1 MCLTTF
7 SSTIF
12 TQKKFKNMNKKE
24 LLKTVVDALEDVKG
38 QDIRVYDTTKKTSA
52 FDHIV
57 IASGTSN
64 RQTRALANSV
74 AKAVKA
80 AGGKVSGTEGTDTGE
95 WVLVDCGSVVCHC
108 MQPNI
113 RQYYDLEELWGPDA
127 LDLKTLFSKVSEAEE
142 EEKAAKPTRK
152 RTATKK
158 TAAKKTSASAA
169 KKAKPAK
176 KTTEKKVAA
185 KKTTTAKKVAT
196 TKKDATAKKFATAK
210 KPAAAK
216 KPVAKKAPA
225 KKPVAKKATPKKTT
239 AKKD

>member
-1 MCLTTF
+1 
-7 SSTIF
+7 
-12 TQKKFKNMNKKE
+12 MNKKE

-64 RQTRALANSV
+64 RQTRALASSV

-142 EEKAAKPTRK
+142 EEKAAKPARK

-158 TAAKKTSASAA
+158 TTAKKTSASAA
-169 KKAKPAK
+169 KEAKPTK
-176 KTTEKKVAA
+176 KTAEKKAA
-185 KKTTTAKKVAT
+185 SKKPTTKKVAT
-196 TKKDATAKKFATAK
+196 TKKAAATKKPAVAK
-210 KPAAAK
+210 KPAATK

>member
-1 MCLTTF
+1 
-7 SSTIF
+7 
-12 TQKKFKNMNKKE
+12 MNKKE

-64 RQTRALANSV
+64 RQTRALASSV

-142 EEKAAKPTRK
+142 EEKAAKPARK

-158 TAAKKTSASAA
+158 TTAKKTSASAA
-169 KKAKPAK
+169 KEAKPTK
-176 KTTEKKVAA
+176 KTAEKKVAS
-185 KKTTTAKKVAT
+185 KKPTTKKVAT
-196 TKKDATAKKFATAK
+196 TKKAAATKKPTVAK
-210 KPAAAK
+210 KPAATK

>member
-1 MCLTTF
+1 
-7 SSTIF
+7 
-12 TQKKFKNMNKKE
+12 MNKKE

-64 RQTRALANSV
+64 RQTRALASSV

-142 EEKAAKPTRK
+142 EERVAKPTRK
-152 RTATKK
+152 RATTKK
-158 TAAKKTSASAA
+158 TGAKKTSASAA
-169 KKAKPAK
+169 KEAKPAK
-176 KTTEKKVAA
+176 KAATKKVTTTKKTAVA
-185 KKTTTAKKVAT
+185 KKTTAAKKSAVT
-196 TKKDATAKKFATAK
+196 
-210 KPAAAK
+210 K

-239 AKKD
+239 AKKA